1 MKKDNR
7 KFIPIPKDEYFKK
20 ITKYQYECP
29 FERTLSCQ
37 SVIRKDPSD
46 GHSYFIASIK
56 MRVPINKRDY
66 AAEEHIDLSLEENA
80 EWDNPE
86 AREEEDE

>member
-1 MKKDNR
+1 MKKEER
-7 KFIPIPKDEYFKK
+7 KFIDIPKDEYFKK

-29 FERTLSCQ
+29 FERSLSCQ

-56 MRVPINKRDY
+56 MRVPINKRDWS
-66 AAEEHIDLSLEENA
+66 AEQWTLETRKHKKFSA
-80 EWDNPE
+80 W
-86 AREEEDE
+86 A